1 MLSSNPR
8 PPPPSPLCLA
18 LQPHHH
24 REAAGEI
31 RLGFQQAATSS
42 LAAMLEHNI
51 VTHWLVKVFSGTAN
65 SAWHGTV
72 LVTFIFAL
80 SGSNAAA
87 GVAEAAQNTAALA
100 ASLPLGTLADRWSAA
115 RTVCGGGAFVLVATA
130 TTSLAAVGG
139 AAAVSESGRGRAYA
153 LLVVAMALW
162 GVVNATIDGP
172 AQALYASSMRRADR
186 TRLMTRAFQLY
197 TMAAVA
203 GRGLSAAVFWAHGDA
218 WSLPALRDAILV
230 GVGCEVL
237 AGGAQLPLPEACRMM
252 LLAHRIR
259 DCVM

>member
-1 MLSSNPR
+1 
-8 PPPPSPLCLA
+8 
-18 LQPHHH
+18 
-24 REAAGEI
+24 
-31 RLGFQQAATSS
+31 
-42 LAAMLEHNI
+42 MLEHNI

-87 GVAEAAQNTAALA
+87 GVAEAAQNTV
-100 ASLPLGTLADRWSAA
+100 LADRWSAA

-162 GVVNATIDGP
+162 GVA
-172 AQALYASSMRRADR
+172 ASQPWPPSRRRAASCWSACTSR
-186 TRLMTRAFQLY
+186 LTPRRLSPTRASLSPPLPRSPPSLPQLQPAPRPRAVRATRLPSGSRSRWLSSCCAAGWPTAPPPSRPLCSWTRWRLGSGL
-197 TMAAVA
+197 A
-203 GRGLSAAVFWAHGDA
+203 GRASAAT
-218 WSLPALRDAILV
+218 WSRFRGPPRPRQVECWPTGTATAPPS
-230 GVGCEVL
+230 C
-237 AGGAQLPLPEACRMM
+237 
-252 LLAHRIR
+252 
-259 DCVM
+259 